1 MKIMI
6 RRINWNDEEIAKL
19 KYLFIDRDL
28 SIEDVSLE
36 LGRSVSSIKYMLN
49 RKKIKKG
56 NIEFNDM
63 ITDRILE
70 EVLNYKD
77 DNEISEI
84 INKEF
89 DLKSSHK
96 DVMNYLQRKY
106 GTSSKRKL
114 LKKFIGGR

>member
-1 MKIMI
+1 MI
-6 RRINWNDEEIAKL
+6 RKTNWNDEEIARL
-19 KYLFIDRDL
+19 KYLFIDKDL

-49 RKKIKKG
+49 RKKINKG
-56 NIEFNDM
+56 NIKFNDT
-63 ITDRILE
+63 ITDRILK

-84 INKEF
+84 INNEF
-89 DLKSSHK
+89 DLKSTHK
-96 DVMNYLQRKY
+96 DVMNYLQRQY

-114 LKKFIGGR
+114 LKKFIGGK

>member
-1 MKIMI
+1 MI
-6 RRINWNDEEIAKL
+6 KKVNWNDEEIARL
-19 KYLFIDRDL
+19 RYLFIDKDL

-56 NIEFNDM
+56 NIEFNNM
-63 ITDRILE
+63 ITDRIFE
-70 EVLNYKD
+70 EVLDYKD

-89 DLKSSHK
+89 GLKSNHK
-96 DVMNYLQRKY
+96 DVMNYLQRRY

>member
-1 MKIMI
+1 MI
-6 RRINWNDEEIAKL
+6 SRVSWSDEEIAKL
-19 KYLFIDRDL
+19 KYLFIDKDL
-28 SIEDVSLE
+28 SIENVSLE
-36 LGRSVSSIKYMLN
+36 LGRSVPSIKCMLN
-49 RKKIKKG
+49 RKKINKD
-56 NIEFNDM
+56 NIKFNDV
-63 ITDRILE
+63 ITDRILK

-96 DVMNYLQRKY
+96 NVMNYLQRRY

-114 LKKFIGGR
+114 LKRFIGGR